1 MGRINHTLRVGRVT
15 RSVAAVL
22 FAGALVACGAQ
33 STTPNADGT
42 LVIVASYEE
51 PPAGQPISIGGY
63 GYFASVDGGAEIE
76 VPFDGSLRL
85 EVPAGSHELTL
96 VTRPASDVLVVN
108 EEGES
113 EREFFDVSAECADTV
128 EVPAGGEVQV
138 TYHAAGG
145 EDCRMTLDEG

>member
-1 MGRINHTLRVGRVT
+1 MT
-15 RSVAAVL
+15 RSLAAVL
-22 FAGALVACGAQ
+22 FAATLVACGAQ
-33 STTPNADGT
+33 SAPSAADGT

-85 EVPAGSHELTL
+85 ELPAGSHELTL
-96 VTRPASDVLVVN
+96 VTRPASDMVVVN

-138 TYHAAGG
+138 TYHAVGG
-145 EDCRMTLDEG
+145 EDCEVTIDEG

>member
-1 MGRINHTLRVGRVT
+1 MT
-15 RSVAAVL
+15 RSLAAIL
-22 FAGALVACGAQ
+22 FAATLVACGAQ
-33 STTPNADGT
+33 SATPSAEGT

-51 PPAGQPISIGGY
+51 PPPGQPISIGGY

-85 EVPAGSHELTL
+85 EVAAGSHELTL
-96 VTRPASDVLVVN
+96 VTRPASDMVVVN

-113 EREFFDVSAECADTV
+113 EREFFDVSAECADSV

-138 TYHAAGG
+138 TYHAIGG
-145 EDCRMTLDEG
+145 EDCGVTVGEG

>member
-1 MGRINHTLRVGRVT
+1 MT
-15 RSVAAVL
+15 RSIVAVL
-22 FAGALVACGAQ
+22 FAATLAACGAQ
-33 STTPNADGT
+33 SATPDAEGT

-63 GYFASVDGGAEIE
+63 GFFASVDGGAEIE

-85 EVPAGSHELTL
+85 EVAAGSHELTL
-96 VTRPASDVLVVN
+96 LTRPASDMVVVN

-128 EVPAGGEVQV
+128 EVPAGGQVQV
-138 TYHAAGG
+138 TYHAIGG
-145 EDCRMTLDEG
+145 EDCGVTIDEG

>member
-1 MGRINHTLRVGRVT
+1 MT
-15 RSVAAVL
+15 RALAAAL
-22 FAGALVACGAQ
+22 LAASLVACGAQ
-33 STTPNADGT
+33 STTTPSAEGT

-85 EVPAGSHELTL
+85 EVAAGSHELTL
-96 VTRPASDVLVVN
+96 VTRPASDMVVVN
-108 EEGES
+108 EAGES

-128 EVPAGGEVQV
+128 EVLAGGEVQV
-138 TYHAAGG
+138 TYHAVGG
-145 EDCRMTLDEG
+145 EDCEVTIDEG

>member
-1 MGRINHTLRVGRVT
+1 MT
-15 RSVAAVL
+15 RSLAAIL
-22 FAGALVACGAQ
+22 FAATLVACGAQ
-33 STTPNADGT
+33 SPTPNAQGT

-85 EVPAGSHELTL
+85 ELPAGSHELTL
-96 VTRPASDVLVVN
+96 VTRPASDMVVVN

-113 EREFFDVSAECADTV
+113 ERDFFDVSAECADTV
-128 EVPAGGEVQV
+128 DVPAGGEVQV
-138 TYHAAGG
+138 TYHAVGG
-145 EDCRMTLDEG
+145 EDCRVTIDEG

>member
-1 MGRINHTLRVGRVT
+1 MT
-15 RSVAAVL
+15 RSLAAVL
-22 FAGALVACGAQ
+22 FATTLVACGAQ
-33 STTPNADGT
+33 STTTPNAQGT

-63 GYFASVDGGAEIE
+63 GFFASVDGGAEIE

-85 EVPAGSHELTL
+85 EVAAGSHELTL
-96 VTRPASDVLVVN
+96 VTRPASDMVVVN

-138 TYHAAGG
+138 TYHAVGG
-145 EDCRMTLDEG
+145 EECGVTIDEG